1 MSMTKE
7 TTYSGILGSW
17 QRTLNVFTANT
28 GDLGHLE
35 TSRVKLEGILQRAQE
50 IAKQQAALTAS
61 RQEQSQQLKA
71 LIQEGQRVMS
81 VLRVSLKDHYGPRAE
96 KLAEFGIQPFRG
108 RKPKPQAEPEPGPE
122 VPGPVTPEFHR

>member
-1 MSMTKE
+1 MSMTRE

-17 QRTLNVFTANT
+17 QRTLNVLTANT

-35 TSRVKLEGILQRAQE
+35 TSRVKLEGIFQRAQE
-50 IAKQQAALTAS
+50 IAKEQAALTAS
-61 RQEQSQQLKA
+61 RQEQSQQLKV

-108 RKPKPQAEPEPGPE
+108 RKPKPAAEPEPGTE
-122 VPGPVTPEFHR
+122 VPDPVTPESHR